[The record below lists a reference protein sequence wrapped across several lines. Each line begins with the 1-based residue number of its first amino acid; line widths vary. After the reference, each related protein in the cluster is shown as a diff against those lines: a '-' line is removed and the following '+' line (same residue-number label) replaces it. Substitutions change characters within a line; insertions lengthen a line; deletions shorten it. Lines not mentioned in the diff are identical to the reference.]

1 MAIVGGALA
10 LAGASTATAVAGGAA
25 ALGVGTSLY
34 GQKKARGAAKDLN
47 AANIA
52 QAQQATRDETERYM
66 WARGGAMGA
75 TLEEMMAKP
84 GDPLYKEGISM
95 FNPDGSPT
103 KSAVLPLYLSGME
116 NTMGQNMQAKYDA
129 IQEAYNPEESMAKLQ
144 GYREDL
150 QPAVDGQIA
159 TVQDL
164 YSGAELAGRQ
174 EQLDNVN
181 NARAQGMLM
190 AAQRN
195 AAAQD
200 FTGRS
205 GIVGNSG
212 NAITNQ
218 LQALAQG
225 YAGAGEKTAASNMA
239 LYENDLAQ
247 RKNPSLVSGA
257 LTGAANAGVAGLEQ
271 AYAPEKLAS
280 SALRGA
286 GMITGTQ
293 AMPEVNVGA
302 QTAVPG
308 YNPGSAIMGGV
319 NAGLGAYGL
328 AQAFSGGGNAGYSSG
343 GQRLPSN
350 TTSWGGNQLSHDY
363 LLKNN

>member
-1 MAIVGGALA
+1 MAVV
-10 LAGASTATAVAGGAA
+10 TTAVAATA
-25 ALGVGTSLY
+25 GVAMNAI
-34 GQKKARGAAKDLN
+34 GQRKARKSAERQN

-66 WARGGAMGA
+66 WSRGGAMGA
-75 TLEEMMAKP
+75 TLDEMMAKP
-84 GDPLYKEGISM
+84 GDPLYKEGVSM

-103 KSAVLPLYLSGME
+103 KSAVLPLYLAGME

-144 GYREDL
+144 GYREAV

-174 EQLDNVN
+174 EQLDKVN

-225 YAGAGEKTAASNMA
+225 YASAGEKTAASNMA

-247 RKNPSLVSGA
+247 RKNPNLVGGA

-308 YNPGSAIMGGV
+308 YNPGNMLTAGI
-319 NAGLGAYGL
+319 NAGTAAYGL
-328 AQAFSGGGNAGYSSG
+328 SQAFRPKTIGPDTTGGFVSQYQPKTDTYSI
-343 GQRLPSN
+343 P
-350 TTSWGGNQLSHDY
+350 W
-363 LLKNN
+363 